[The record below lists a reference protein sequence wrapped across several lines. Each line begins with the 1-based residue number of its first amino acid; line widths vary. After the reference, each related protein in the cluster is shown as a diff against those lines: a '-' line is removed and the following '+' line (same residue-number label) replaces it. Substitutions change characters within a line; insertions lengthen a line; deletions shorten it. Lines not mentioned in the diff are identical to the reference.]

1 MNDRVVCVMSV
12 GAGKYRKQYE
22 LVRDNLMA
30 YAKKCHADFR
40 FIDDYIDKD
49 KKRDIYSQKLLIPD
63 YLREYEQVLFLDL
76 DIIISPDCLLPHI
89 CMPLYRT
96 DSAPSAK
103 MTVIKFLALCPR
115 TRAAGALLFRHAF
128 LLLPFP
134 CACHIRKTTLKARN
148 LYQNM
153 YHIVKINIALS
164 TTVVNNGTFDYSSK
178 KSTLLT
184 DTS

>member
-76 DIIISPDCLLPHI
+76 DIIISPDCPDILH
-89 CMPLYRT
+89 
-96 DSAPSAK
+96 
-103 MTVIKFLALCPR
+103 LCR
-115 TRAAGALLFRHAF
+115 R
-128 LLLPFP
+128 
-134 CACHIRKTTLKARN
+134 I
-148 LYQNM
+148 
-153 YHIVKINIALS
+153 S
-164 TTVVNNGTFDYSSK
+164 D
-178 KSTLLT
+178 
-184 DTS
+184 

>member
-76 DIIISPDCLLPHI
+76 DIIISPDCPDIFAL
-89 CMPLYRT
+89 MPENIGLMAEVNPRS
-96 DSAPSAK
+96 SARFRKIYADNERILNE
-103 MTVIKFLALCPR
+103 TVEDYFTSRGLRRRMVWSVIS
-115 TRAAGALLFRHAF
+115 TV
-128 LLLPFP
+128 
-134 CACHIRKTTLKARN
+134 ACYCSVR
-148 LYQNM
+148 
-153 YHIVKINIALS
+153 ALS
-164 TTVVNNGTFDYSSK
+164 PICSGITTCR
-178 KSTLLT
+178 
-184 DTS
+184 

>member
-1 MNDRVVCVMSV
+1 
-12 GAGKYRKQYE
+12 
-22 LVRDNLMA
+22 
-30 YAKKCHADFR
+30 
-40 FIDDYIDKD
+40 
-49 KKRDIYSQKLLIPD
+49 
-63 YLREYEQVLFLDL
+63 
-76 DIIISPDCLLPHI
+76 
-89 CMPLYRT
+89 MPLYRT

-128 LLLPFP
+128 LLLSFP

-184 DTS
+184 DTSYATRFSVSNSEIFLTYSRLWILPHTCTCPPTSKPEANRAFLPQQMHGI